1 MKTHLDYLG
10 TITQSFKIIW
20 RNKYLWILGFFSAGF
35 GLLSNFSPNFRIKAA
50 DFVNLNLNLDKLFL
64 VTTDFL
70 TRNRLTSIAII
81 TGILIT
87 ITILVILGCLSQ
99 GGIIYSVNQI
109 TQKREKK
116 FGLKN
121 SLTVGK
127 KFFWRILGIDLL
139 FVLFILLIL
148 ALFGGIPLALLLGQK
163 RVIYAL
169 ILGVLGLPIS
179 FFFGL
184 LALFILRYGAIFI
197 VLENKKLQTAIPA
210 GYQLLLKNIGPTIL
224 MNILLWIINLLLS
237 SLYLL
242 AFVILSIPL
251 AIIAIILFLVL
262 PSGTLSPLL
271 ILFFF
276 LGFLSGIVITGM
288 ISAFESTAWTLTYKQ
303 LKKVGV

>member
-1 MKTHLDYLG
+1 MKTQLDYLG

-20 RNKYLWILGFFSAGF
+20 CNKYLWILGFFSAGF

-87 ITILVILGCLSQ
+87 ITLLVILGCLSQ

-109 TQKREKK
+109 AQKREKK

-139 FVLFILLIL
+139 FLLFILLIL

-262 PSGTLSPLL
+262 PSGALSPLL

-288 ISAFESTAWTLTYKQ
+288 ISAFESTAWTLSFRQFNQGK
-303 LKKVGV
+303 